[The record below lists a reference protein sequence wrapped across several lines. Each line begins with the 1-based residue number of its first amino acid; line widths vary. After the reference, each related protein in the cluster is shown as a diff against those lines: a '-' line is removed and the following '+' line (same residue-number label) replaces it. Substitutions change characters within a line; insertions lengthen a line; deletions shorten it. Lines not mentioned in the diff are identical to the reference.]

1 MSLDAMDWVWTR
13 STAKGTARMVLL
25 AIADKCPDDACTA
38 YAGTTM
44 LVQRTNAAR
53 SSVVVA
59 VDKLLDGDELRV
71 VKGAKGPRGETVY
84 HLPRAVGHVRAA
96 SEETRFRGPES
107 EPVRNPDRS
116 KNRTPR
122 GPKTGPEEYGNRT
135 PTGPESGPQNA
146 CERKHQAEQQQ
157 PRATRSALIPELG
170 PLDDALTAAGVPVR
184 WSLGL
189 GEQRDV
195 WRLVQAHGAETLVA
209 RAAARTRAGA
219 EPKSARYWLRVWG
232 DLNRAPAAR
241 PGPNTAAAAYT
252 DNLAAGLALLH
263 AQKEGTP

>member
-53 SSVVVA
+53 SSVVAA
-59 VDKLLDGDELRV
+59 VDKLLDGGELRV
-71 VKGAKGPRGETVY
+71 VEGSKGPRGETVY
-84 HLPRAVGHVRAA
+84 HLPRAVGHVR
-96 SEETRFRGPES
+96 SMPEDIRFRGLES
-107 EPVRNPDRS
+107 GPVQNPDRS
-116 KNRTPR
+116 ENRPPEGR
-122 GPKTGPEEYGNRT
+122 ETGPEGYGNRT

-146 CERKHQAEQQQ
+146 YERKHQAEQQQ
-157 PRATRSALIPELG
+157 ARATRSALIPELG
-170 PLDDALTAAGVPVR
+170 PLDGALATAGIPVR

-195 WRLVQAHGAETLVA
+195 WRLVQAHGVEALVA
-209 RAAARTRAGA
+209 RAATRTTPGA
-219 EPKSARYWLRVWG
+219 EPKPARYWLRVWG
-232 DLNRAPAAR
+232 DLDRAPAAR
-241 PGPNTAAAAYT
+241 PGPATAAPYT

-263 AQKEGTP
+263 AQKEGNP

>member
-13 STAKGTARMVLL
+13 STAKGIARMVLL

-44 LVQRTNAAR
+44 LVRRTNGAR
-53 SSVVVA
+53 SSVVAA
-59 VDKLLDGDELRV
+59 VDKLLVGDELRV
-71 VKGAKGPRGETVY
+71 VEGSKGPRGETVY
-84 HLPRAVGHVRAA
+84 HLPRAVGHLRAA
-96 SEETRFRGPES
+96 PEETRFGGPETG
-107 EPVRNPDRS
+107 PVQIPDRS
-116 KNRTPR
+116 GNRTP
-122 GPKTGPEEYGNRT
+122 GGTETGPEGYGDRT
-135 PTGPESGPQNA
+135 PTGPETGPQNA
-146 CERKHQAEQQQ
+146 YERKHQAEQQQ
-157 PRATRSALIPELG
+157 TRATRSALIPELG
-170 PLDDALTAAGVPVR
+170 PLDSALAAAGVPVR

-195 WRLVQAHGAETLVA
+195 WRLVQAHGAEALVA
-209 RAAARTRAGA
+209 RAAARTTPGA

-232 DLNRAPAAR
+232 DLDRSPAVR
-241 PGPNTAAAAYT
+241 PGPADTAAYT